1 MYAGPSHETAS
12 GGGFR
17 PPRDVDVKPLI
28 LDAVML
34 VERVHRRFLE
44 AVKDELDR
52 LACSTV
58 NPVQAVLLFNIGD
71 ADLTAGALKARGFY
85 LGSNVSY
92 NIKQLVAGGH
102 LVQERC
108 RDDRRAVRIR
118 LTESGRRVADIVARL
133 YDKSAGTIVEAGG
146 LPPEDLRQLSVYLQR
161 LDRYWDDR
169 IRFRL

>member
-1 MYAGPSHETAS
+1 MYAGPSYETAS
-12 GGGFR
+12 GGS
-17 PPRDVDVKPLI
+17 PRLARDADVKPLI

-44 AVKDELDR
+44 VVKDELDR
-52 LACSTV
+52 IGCKTV
-58 NPVQAVLLFNIGD
+58 NAVQAVLLFNIGD
-71 ADLTAGALKARGFY
+71 SDLTAGDLKARGFY

-92 NIKQLVAGGH
+92 NIKQLVAAGH

-118 LTESGRRVADIVARL
+118 LTESGRRVAAIVERL
-133 YDKSAGTIVEAGG
+133 HEKSAGTIVEAGG
-146 LPPEDLRQLSVYLQR
+146 LPADDLRQLSVFLQR
-161 LDRYWDDR
+161 LDRYFDDR